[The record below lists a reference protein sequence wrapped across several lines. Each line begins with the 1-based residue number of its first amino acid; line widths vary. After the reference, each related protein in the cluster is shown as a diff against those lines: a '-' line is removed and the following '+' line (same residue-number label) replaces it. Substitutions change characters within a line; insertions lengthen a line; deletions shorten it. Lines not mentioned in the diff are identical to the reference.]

1 VPFCPPHNPPPAPSP
16 ARARLAGRRNSLPR
30 PRRSAASIRLSTP
43 GDLTRAT
50 APAQQS
56 TAAALAAAAGASPSP
71 APASP
76 AAPET
81 VFRPPRPR
89 AAGVVD
95 SVSSAPSTASP
106 VSAPLSFPPWNFPCH
121 HLMHVP
127 ADSVLT
133 MTLGSTPFDFF
144 LACGTFSCR
153 SLLLKVDLH
162 QIWDQ
167 NWGLWK
173 TQLVMTCENNSEPVK
188 QRGIKHLWK
197 GIRLLPL
204 LTSYVSLG
212 KDQRLRC

>member
-1 VPFCPPHNPPPAPSP
+1 
-16 ARARLAGRRNSLPR
+16 
-30 PRRSAASIRLSTP
+30 
-43 GDLTRAT
+43 
-50 APAQQS
+50 
-56 TAAALAAAAGASPSP
+56 
-71 APASP
+71 
-76 AAPET
+76 
-81 VFRPPRPR
+81 
-89 AAGVVD
+89 
-95 SVSSAPSTASP
+95 
-106 VSAPLSFPPWNFPCH
+106 
-121 HLMHVP
+121 
-127 ADSVLT
+127 

-204 LTSYVSLG
+204 LTSYVPLG
-212 KDQRLRC
+212 KEAQRRWKNADSGSGQTQQLSAEPCFARRGQLGAHLTYRQIMQSPRVSASAARTTHKL